1 MKAQVIV
8 DALREAGLVVE
19 HYLNNK
25 NIECVLVDDYPRSK
39 MLLDL
44 IVGINGRGLPAVFG
58 YYSNTAGEE
67 WSLSGSI
74 CDWLENFGQDLPAMA
89 AGNELNW

>member
-19 HYLNNK
+19 HYINDED
-25 NIECVLVDDYPRSK
+25 IECILVDDYPRSA

-44 IVGINGRGLPAVFG
+44 VVGINGCDLPAVFG
-58 YYSNTAGEE
+58 YYSNTTGEE

-74 CDWLENFGQDLPAMA
+74 HDWLENFGQDLPAMA